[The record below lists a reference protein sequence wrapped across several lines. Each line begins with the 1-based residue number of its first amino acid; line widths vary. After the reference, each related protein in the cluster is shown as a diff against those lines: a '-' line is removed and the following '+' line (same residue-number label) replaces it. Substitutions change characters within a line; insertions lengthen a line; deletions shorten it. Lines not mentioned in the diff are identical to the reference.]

1 MLSREEQDE
10 YAGFVSAQAQEYTL
24 TKKILRKLRSLFIST
39 AAMDQLRVDFI
50 KKTEPS
56 FAEYVTKMS
65 GYDELMTE
73 LQIRYF
79 EKRIRT
85 LPRDTLVRLNGE
97 LEKIEQVRSEEVR
110 KRLLSNFYNS
120 LNLTYSLNGW
130 FLHVYAD
137 ELKK

>member
-1 MLSREEQDE
+1 MLSREEQEE
-10 YAGFVSAQAQEYTL
+10 YNGFITAQAQEHTL
-24 TKKILRKLRSLFIST
+24 TKKIVQKVRNFFISSS
-39 AAMDQLRVDFI
+39 AMDRLRVDFI
-50 KKTEPS
+50 RKTEPS

-85 LPRDTLVRLNGE
+85 LPRDTLVRLNGD
-97 LEKIEQVRSEEVR
+97 LERIGQVRSENVR
-110 KRLLSNFYNS
+110 KRLLFNFYNS

-130 FLHVYAD
+130 FLHVYAN

>member
-24 TKKILRKLRSLFIST
+24 TKKIIRKIRTLFIST